1 MRTSILTLLLSLI
14 CTLAFSQNVYLVAV
28 GIADY
33 PGTKNDL
40 VLPIA
45 DASAIVEL
53 YKTNKSAR
61 TRLIINNN
69 ATRKTIIETTQSL
82 FDKARANDIVVL
94 FFSGHGY
101 PGGFMA
107 YDQKLDYADLK
118 SIFSLCKSKH
128 KMVFADACF
137 SGTLRDTNG
146 EKQKANDKYNG
157 DVMLF
162 LSSRHNETSIE
173 APSMKNGFFTTCLV
187 RCLKGGSDYNKDRVI
202 TAKELYTGVSE
213 GVIRLSGGKQH
224 PVMWGNF
231 NDNMAILKWK

>member
-1 MRTSILTLLLSLI
+1 M
-14 CTLAFSQNVYLVAV
+14 
-28 GIADY
+28 
-33 PGTKNDL
+33 
-40 VLPIA
+40 
-45 DASAIVEL
+45 
-53 YKTNKSAR
+53 
-61 TRLIINNN
+61 
-69 ATRKTIIETTQSL
+69 
-82 FDKARANDIVVL
+82 
-94 FFSGHGY
+94 
-101 PGGFMA
+101 
-107 YDQKLDYADLK
+107 
-118 SIFSLCKSKH
+118 
-128 KMVFADACF
+128 F

-173 APSMKNGFFTTCLV
+173 APSMKNGLFTTCLV